1 MNAKRTQKSSTAPE
15 PDPNPAWSANEVQIA
30 ERTAE
35 AVAGAK
41 RSDSDVRAANAHL
54 RPEDVT

>member
-1 MNAKRTQKSSTAPE
+1 MNSKRSKPQSE
-15 PDPNPAWSANEVQIA
+15 PDPDPRWSELQAEVA